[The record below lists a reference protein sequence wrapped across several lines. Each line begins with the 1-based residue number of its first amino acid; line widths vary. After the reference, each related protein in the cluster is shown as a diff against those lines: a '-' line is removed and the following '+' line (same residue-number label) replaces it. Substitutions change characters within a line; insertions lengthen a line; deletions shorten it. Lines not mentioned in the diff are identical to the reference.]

1 MDERTRLDRTAKA
14 RYRALTERLDR
25 QVEQVAPGVWV
36 TPSRSNPDNFHIVSQ
51 QRGQLVCD
59 CEASRYGSPC
69 AHVQAVQI
77 WVGNAVYRQRV
88 DKPQSPYPE
97 RKRVPLV

>member
-1 MDERTRLDRTAKA
+1 MDDRQRYDRTAKA

-25 QVEQVAPGVWV
+25 QVEQVASGTWV

-59 CEASRYGSPC
+59 CEASRHGTPC
-69 AHVQAVQI
+69 AHVQAVI
-77 WVGNAVYRQRV
+77 VARGNAVYSHRV